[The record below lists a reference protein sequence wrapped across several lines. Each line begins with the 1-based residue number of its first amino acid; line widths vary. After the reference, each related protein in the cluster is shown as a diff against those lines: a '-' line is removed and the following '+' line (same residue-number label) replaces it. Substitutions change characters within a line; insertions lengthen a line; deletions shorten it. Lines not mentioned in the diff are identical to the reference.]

1 MIDTVPASIE
11 RGPDFSAARIAKRY
25 RAERNF
31 RRLGLGAIGIALLM
45 LVFLMSSIAF
55 KGHSAFWQT
64 YVAIDIAFEEKEVL
78 PIEKANFRGLAR
90 KSIRNMFPQVEGR
103 RDTRKLYKL
112 FSSGIEFE
120 IRNQFSANQ
129 NWTGGT
135 NKVWV
140 KASADVDMLTK
151 GFIDRN
157 LPQSDR
163 RISDKQLV
171 WYDVLYKQGRI
182 ENKFNISFF
191 TSADSREPE
200 QAGILGAFVGSIL
213 TLFVTLVLAFPIG
226 IAASV
231 YLEEFAPKNRWAD
244 IIEVNINNLAAV
256 PSIVF
261 GLLGL
266 AVLLNWFGMPRSAPM
281 AGGMVL
287 ALMTLPTIIISS
299 RSALKAVPSS
309 IREAAFGMGASRL
322 QTVMHHVVPLALP
335 GMLTGAIIGMAQ
347 ALGETAPLL
356 MMGMVAFIVDVPSGF
371 TDAAT
376 VLPVQIF
383 LWADAPERAFVER
396 TSAAI
401 MVLIAFLVAMNLFAV
416 LLRKKFERRW

>member
-11 RGPDFSAARIAKRY
+11 RGPDLSAARIAKRY
-25 RAERNF
+25 RAEQNF

-45 LVFLMSSIAF
+45 LAFLMSSIAF

-64 YVAIDIAFEEKEVL
+64 YVAIDVTFDGKEVL

-90 KSIRNMFPQVEGR
+90 KSIRNLFPLVKGR
-103 RDTRKLYKL
+103 GDTRKLYKL

-120 IRNQFSANQ
+120 IRKQFLADL
-129 NWTGGT
+129 NWTAGT

-163 RISDKQLV
+163 RISDKQLG

-182 ENKFNISFF
+182 EKKFNTSFF

-213 TLFVTLVLAFPIG
+213 TLFVTLILAFPIG
-226 IAASV
+226 IAAAV

-266 AVLLNWFGMPRSAPM
+266 AVLLNWFGMPRSAPI

-299 RSALKAVPSS
+299 RSALKAVPPS

-356 MMGMVAFIVDVPSGF
+356 MMGMVAFIVDVPGGF

-401 MVLIAFLVAMNLFAV
+401 MVLIAFLIAMNLFAV